1 MTCQSDTLQKAVRV
15 LLPLEFHP
23 DSSVCI
29 RKFYSSFIVGPL
41 VENDVQINK
50 KSSNFC

>member
-1 MTCQSDTLQKAVRV
+1 MTYQPDTLRKAMSV

-29 RKFYSSFIVGPL
+29 RKFYSSFIVGL
-41 VENDVQINK
+41 LLL
-50 KSSNFC
+50 